1 MRPENY
7 PDGQQ
12 RSFIEEARRRQ
23 IIASAAEVI
32 SELGYAN
39 ASLARIAERAGIS
52 KGVISYHFDGKDE
65 LMSQVVIQLFVAGA
79 EFMGPFIEAA
89 AADGSRAIL
98 HAYLSSNLQFIDNNR
113 SYVAAVADIVLN
125 LRGPDGTLRFD
136 TPDGDREMIAPLVAA
151 LAEGQRAGEFG
162 DFDPTVLARLIRDS
176 IDGVAN
182 RAVREPDFDMRHYRT
197 HLLRMFD
204 AVTRKDDNR

>member
-7 PDGQQ
+7 PEGQQ

-32 SELGYAN
+32 SEVGYAN
-39 ASLARIAERAGIS
+39 ASLVRIAERAGIS

-65 LMSQVVIQLFVAGA
+65 LMSQVVIQLFVSGA
-79 EFMGPFIEAA
+79 EFMGPFVEAA
-89 AADGSRAIL
+89 VADGARAIL

-113 SYVAAVADIVLN
+113 SYVAAVSDIVLN

-136 TPDGDREMIAPLVAA
+136 TPDGDREMIAPLVSA
-151 LAEGQRAGEFG
+151 LAEGQRTGEFG

-182 RAVREPDFDMRHYRT
+182 RAVRQPDFDMRHYRT
-197 HLLRMFD
+197 HLIQMYD
-204 AVTRKDDNR
+204 AVTRKDDKR